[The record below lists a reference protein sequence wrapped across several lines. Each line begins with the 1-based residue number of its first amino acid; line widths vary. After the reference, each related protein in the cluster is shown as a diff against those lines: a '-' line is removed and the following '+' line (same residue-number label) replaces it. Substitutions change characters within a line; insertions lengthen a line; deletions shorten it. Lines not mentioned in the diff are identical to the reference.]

1 MNSERSANPHRPGCL
16 AAQTGG
22 PLTHIKTAL
31 PGSRQNAHMK
41 RIRYLTI
48 TTCCAALLALPACN
62 DSNGKATLT
71 SGEPK
76 PAAEPFT
83 GSVHEVKMRG
93 TVAPAPAFFFEPA
106 ELTIKQGDKVKF
118 TLVDGAPHNVSFN
131 SPMPG
136 LTKIPDGAK
145 LILENRGQLV
155 GTLLQVPGQTAE
167 IIFGKDLPVGEYTF
181 VCDPHAP
188 LGMKGKITLNP

>member
-1 MNSERSANPHRPGCL
+1 MRRG
-16 AAQTGG
+16 
-22 PLTHIKTAL
+22 LTHIKSPRRPAW
-31 PGSRQNAHMK
+31 QNVHMRK
-41 RIRYLTI
+41 LHYLTI
-48 TTCCAALLALPACN
+48 TTCCAALLTLPACN
-62 DSNGKATLT
+62 KSADKGTASSVESKA
-71 SGEPK
+71 
-76 PAAEPFT
+76 PAGEPFT
-83 GSVHEVKMRG
+83 GAVHEVKMRG

-106 ELTIKQGDKVKF
+106 QLTIKQGDKIKF

-155 GTLLQVPGQTAE
+155 GAMLQVPGQSTE
-167 IIFGKDLPVGEYTF
+167 LIFGKDLPVGEYNY

-188 LGMKGKITLNP
+188 LGMKGKITVVPSNIQAQQ